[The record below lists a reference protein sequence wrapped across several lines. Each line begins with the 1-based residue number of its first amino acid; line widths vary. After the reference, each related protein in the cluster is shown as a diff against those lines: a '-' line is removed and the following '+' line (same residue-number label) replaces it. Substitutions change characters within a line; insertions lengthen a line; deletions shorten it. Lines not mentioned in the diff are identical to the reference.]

1 MLRILI
7 PTDFSKNAMTA
18 MRTGLLLAKSFGA
31 EVVFMHAMS
40 KPMVPAT
47 SPEEVYTSLF
57 ESDRRELHEKLR
69 SSCQKLYE
77 EIALRPSEVQKQV
90 LVMTAPIPETILQ
103 VIASQS
109 IDLVV
114 MGAGG
119 LNSMKNLLF
128 GSNTLQLMD
137 LTPVPLLVVPQA
149 HAFKGFRQI
158 FTIVRNKDLN
168 YRDGLR
174 LLARITRN
182 FGATVTFLVVQKAH
196 EPLPHLS
203 DIIGADGLTEEFR
216 ALSHEIKAVQKN
228 ELAPTYI
235 HQPQADLFAWL
246 PRKRGFWSDSYTEDL
261 MEEVLSEH
269 QLPILVIPP
278 EGHKINT

>member
-47 SPEEVYTSLF
+47 SPEEVYSSMF
-57 ESDRRELHEKLR
+57 ENDRRELHEKLR
-69 SSCQKLYE
+69 STCQKLYE
-77 EIALRPSEVQKQV
+77 EVALRPSEVQKQV

-103 VIASQS
+103 VTASQS

-137 LTPVPLLVVPQA
+137 LTPVPLLVVPEA
-149 HAFKGFRQI
+149 HEFKGFRQI
-158 FTIVRNKDLN
+158 FTIVRNKDLG

-174 LLARITRN
+174 LLARFTRN
-182 FGATVTFLVVQKAH
+182 FGATVNFLVVQKAQD
-196 EPLPHLS
+196 PLPHLS
-203 DIIGADGLTEEFR
+203 DIIGADALTEEFR
-216 ALSHEIKAVQKN
+216 ALSHEVKGVQKD
-228 ELAPTYI
+228 ELIQNYI
-235 HQPQADLFAWL
+235 HQPQADLFVWL
-246 PRKRGFWSDSYTEDL
+246 PRKRGFWSDSYTEEL
-261 MEEVLSEH
+261 VEEVLSEH
-269 QLPILVIPP
+269 QLPILVIPL
-278 EGHKINT
+278 ENHKVIS